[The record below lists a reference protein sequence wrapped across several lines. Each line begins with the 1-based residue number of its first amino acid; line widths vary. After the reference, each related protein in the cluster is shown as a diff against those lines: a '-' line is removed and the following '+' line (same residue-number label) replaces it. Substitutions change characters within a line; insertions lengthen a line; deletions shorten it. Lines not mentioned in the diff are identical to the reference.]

1 VEGGSTA
8 RGGAGAAAG
17 GNGGGAAVS
26 EKPAPVVRYVQ
37 NEYWLDPYSPF
48 VWEYNV
54 QIAEELQRRG
64 IDEIQFDYIRFPS
77 DGNLSLIRYRNH
89 REGMSRIDALESFLV
104 MARERITIPISS
116 DLYGFNSW
124 HRMGNWIG
132 QNIETLAD
140 YVDVVCP
147 MFYPSHFPRDFIK
160 EQPYLT
166 RAYTIYQEGTTRA
179 ASIVDGRS
187 LIRPYVQAFL
197 IGGELAM
204 GPSEYWTYLVRQIEG
219 TQDAPSSGFTL
230 WNASNRYYMVT
241 GSLAPF
247 LEVSTG
253 SSETRRP

>member
-1 VEGGSTA
+1 
-8 RGGAGAAAG
+8 
-17 GNGGGAAVS
+17 
-26 EKPAPVVRYVQ
+26 
-37 NEYWLDPYSPF
+37 
-48 VWEYNV
+48 
-54 QIAEELQRRG
+54 
-64 IDEIQFDYIRFPS
+64 
-77 DGNLSLIRYRNH
+77 
-89 REGMSRIDALESFLV
+89 

-187 LIRPYVQAFL
+187 LIRPYAQAFL